1 MNEPKEMLNDT
12 LEMETQHNEK
22 AHMRNPEFIIYT
34 GPMFGTKTTRMLIEL
49 DRAIYRGQ
57 SVVACKPVID
67 GRYAAAE
74 IVTHGGLRFPAINV
88 SSAEQLQRIAAEH
101 DVVGMDEAFMIDGCA
116 DVLIDLYKSGKT
128 VVVSSVQLSAQG
140 QPFDEVARMMPWATR
155 IEVCPA
161 VCPLT
166 GRDAYFTVRRDGGGT
181 EIEVGGMDLYEPRA
195 WGCTPFT
202 GQGTQG

>member
-1 MNEPKEMLNDT
+1 MSETEETLNDT
-12 LEMETQHNEK
+12 LEMEKRQTEK
-22 AHMRNPEFIIYT
+22 RPMRNPEFVIYT

-49 DRAIYRGQ
+49 DRALYRGQ
-57 SVVACKPVID
+57 SVVACKPIID

-88 SSAEQLQRIAAEH
+88 SDAEQLQRIAAEH
-101 DVVGMDEAFMIDGCA
+101 DVVGVDEAFMIEGCA
-116 DVLIDLYKSGKT
+116 DVLIDLYKAGKT

-140 QPFDEVARMMPWATR
+140 QPFDEVMRMMPWATR

-181 EIEVGGMDLYEPRA
+181 EIEVGGTDLYEPRA
-195 WGCTPFT
+195 WGHTPFT